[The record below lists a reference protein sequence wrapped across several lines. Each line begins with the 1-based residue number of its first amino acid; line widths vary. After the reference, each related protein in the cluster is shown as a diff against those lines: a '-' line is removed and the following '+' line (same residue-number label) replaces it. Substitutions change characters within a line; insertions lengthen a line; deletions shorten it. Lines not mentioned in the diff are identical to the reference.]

1 MKTSQTH
8 PSRLV
13 RWYPAAWRERYG
25 DEMAALIEDQ
35 LGDQTP
41 TLRFRLSIARAGLR
55 ERAIGSGVVGR
66 SAAPSERAR
75 AGALI
80 VLGAWSAFVIAGA
93 SFSKLAEHF
102 SVVVPAT
109 HRALP
114 WTAFQVVQIGALIA
128 ASLFAV
134 GIVIALPAVSRF
146 LRAGGWSTVRR
157 SVLRSAVLGGAAVVG
172 TIGLAVWAHAISSA
186 QRNGT
191 DPGYG
196 VAFIVWAVLV
206 AATICVWARAGIA
219 VGRRIQLSRR
229 QLVFESGLA
238 IGVAGAMCAMT
249 VGTAIWWGSMAV
261 SAPWFLHGSPVG
273 TAGSPIDLRLI
284 VTMAVMLASVI
295 AGEYG
300 VARIGRSWADM
311 LRGTG

>member
-1 MKTSQTH
+1 MKASHTH
-8 PSRLV
+8 PSGMV

-55 ERAIGSGVVGR
+55 ERAIGSAIVGR

-75 AGALI
+75 TGALI

-102 SVVVPAT
+102 PVVVPAT
-109 HRALP
+109 HRA
-114 WTAFQVVQIGALIA
+114 WTAFQVVQIAALIA
-128 ASLFAV
+128 ASLFAG

-157 SVLRSAVLGGAAVVG
+157 SVLRSAVFGGAAVTG
-172 TIGLAVWAHAISSA
+172 TIGLTVWAHAISSA

-191 DPGYG
+191 DAGYG
-196 VAFIVWAVLV
+196 VAFVVWAVLV

-219 VGRRIQLSRR
+219 IGRQIQLSRR
-229 QLVFESGLA
+229 QLALESGLA
-238 IGVAGAMCAMT
+238 IGVAGAMCTMT
-249 VGTAIWWGSMAV
+249 VSTAIWWASMAV
-261 SAPWFLHGSPVG
+261 SAPWFLDGSPVG
-273 TAGSPIDLRLI
+273 TAGSPVDLQLI
-284 VTMAVMLASVI
+284 VTMAVMLASVV
-295 AGEYG
+295 AGGYG

-311 LRGTG
+311 LRGTS

>member
-1 MKTSQTH
+1 MKASHTD
-8 PSRLV
+8 PSGMV

-55 ERAIGSGVVGR
+55 ERAIGSAIVGR

-75 AGALI
+75 TGALI

-102 SVVVPAT
+102 SVVVPAP

-114 WTAFQVVQIGALIA
+114 WTAFQVVQIAALIA

-134 GIVIALPAVSRF
+134 GIVMALPAVSRF
-146 LRAGGWSTVRR
+146 LRAGGWSTVSR
-157 SVLRSAVLGGAAVVG
+157 SVLRSAVLGGAAAAS

-196 VAFIVWAVLV
+196 VAFVVCSVHRKPSEPL
-206 AATICVWARAGIA
+206 
-219 VGRRIQLSRR
+219 
-229 QLVFESGLA
+229 
-238 IGVAGAMCAMT
+238 
-249 VGTAIWWGSMAV
+249 
-261 SAPWFLHGSPVG
+261 G
-273 TAGSPIDLRLI
+273 TAGSPVDLRLI
-284 VTMAVMLASVI
+284 VTMAVMLASVV

-300 VARIGRSWADM
+300 VARIGRSWTDM
-311 LRGTG
+311 LRGTS